1 MSRTINPWQFI
12 DPYISYTPILA
23 VEMNGKL
30 TGISVTLKAI
40 TDELNLLTPRLP
52 SSFTGNPVAADGPY
66 HNTLIGISPEG
77 NVELIDRA
85 AFTLLAGKDLTIQK
99 TESAAFAVDGNNHA
113 NFYYCEN
120 DDEDP
125 EGVTAI
131 TVGEAIATVEGS
143 PAIAPGTVI
152 FFTQV
157 SETPLVFATTAG
169 VTVTTPGLLKAYGQG
184 STVALVAIDQF
195 NWVLVGDVYPDTE
208 IIG

>member
-40 TDELNLLTPRLP
+40 SDEVNKFTPRLP
-52 SSFTGNPVAADGPY
+52 DTFTGNPVAPNGPY

-77 NVELIDRA
+77 DVELIDRA
-85 AFTLLAGKDLTIQK
+85 AFTLLAGKDLTIVK
-99 TESAAFAVDGNNHA
+99 TPDAAFAVDGNSHA

-125 EGVTAI
+125 EGVTAV

-152 FFTQV
+152 MFTQV
-157 SETPLVFATTAG
+157 AETPLVFVEAPD
-169 VTVTTPGLLKAYGQG
+169 VTIVASGLLKAFGQG
-184 STVALVAIDQF
+184 STVALVAVDQF
-195 NWVLVGDVYPDTE
+195 TWVLVGDVYPDTV
-208 IIG
+208 IV